1 METTTPEWV
10 ELLII
15 NESII
20 NAPTRPADQN
30 RLTGKKPI
38 EL

>member
-20 NAPTRPADQN
+20 NATYPPS
-30 RLTGKKPI
+30 GSKP
-38 EL
+38 LLGG